1 MSFIR
6 QHRRSIQNSLGGL
19 AVLGMLAATAFT
31 GYVPTSEQFITLAF
45 SAGLIAVCTR
55 FPIIL
60 RDVELSLS
68 HAIGIS
74 VLFTFG
80 LTPAAWTMAF
90 GLLAGELLWFF
101 SPPSAISPRR
111 PSRLTPFWN
120 HFIQQMAPLVIAGGL
135 DRFLALQL
143 VDSSAR
149 NLTTVA
155 FFSFIFLVLYNL
167 VLILELCD
175 EVGKPTRFFRDEVR
189 ALFLCEVLPLPLMI
203 FAAVESP
210 VFGTF
215 LPLIIGAVLA
225 ILAFWLYDES
235 WTLLSQTHLLGEAQ
249 RRQEAAQQQVD
260 QLQRQVTLVAAKAEI
275 ATRNAQA
282 LTKRARQ
289 FDTLVQLNST
299 LRTFTGTELPYE
311 SIVRQISEV
320 VPAQIA
326 QIGLL
331 SSSGNSIQYVAAAG
345 LSEDRAE
352 KIAIQPGES
361 GIGGRALRLG
371 QPIRIG
377 NVYTDLDYVE
387 VVAGTRSEMC
397 VPLIQGDRRLGV
409 IRLLST
415 QAEAFDAEDEAFA
428 TQAGNIVALA
438 MSNAKLQEQT
448 LTQEKERN
456 ILFETGTKLTANLD
470 WQTAQR
476 TVVQKLAE
484 AFDADVCHLAEVDSS
499 GKTYRMLEPHST
511 RLQMVIDHPV
521 MARVLTER
529 RPVVVQA
536 ADTRTAD
543 LEERKTLRQEGKATV
558 LILPL
563 IHANHVMAI
572 ARLYSEE
579 HRQYAPSDLNI
590 ALSLGGQAATALFNA
605 QAFQK
610 VIDSRDRLAA
620 ILDSTRE
627 GVLVIDANGVISLV
641 NPRVQELWGLP
652 VNNLL
657 NQQVTVI
664 LDDARMG
671 FAEKLGFKRDEIEEL
686 LLTLRA
692 GLALPISKSQY
703 PIQTPKLRYIER
715 TGAPVLDQFAR
726 AIGWVFILRDIT
738 EERDLQQVRN
748 TLANM
753 IVHDLRSPLT
763 AMLTGLSLIRDR
775 VPTEQKTPLI
785 QQSVDIAIRSTNK
798 MIGLV
803 NTLLDIS
810 RMETGEM
817 SLNRSAV
824 TVHPLVEEVLGDLMP
839 LANDHGLVLINEVP
853 PELPTLLADR
863 DKLSRVFTNL
873 VDNALK
879 FSPAGGQVLVR
890 AEVPTNGHAA
900 PQIICSVLDSGPG
913 IPPEYQDRVFDRFIQ
928 IEGQSGRRQGTGLGL
943 TFCKMAV
950 EAHGG
955 NIWVERRPEG
965 GSAFRFSLPFE
976 T

>member
-6 QHRRSIQNSLGGL
+6 RHRRLIQNILGGL
-19 AVLGMLAATAFT
+19 VVVGMLVATFFIGHA
-31 GYVPTSEQFITLAF
+31 PSSEQFVTLIF
-45 SAGLIAVCTR
+45 SMGLIAFCTR
-55 FPIIL
+55 FPLVL
-60 RDVELSLS
+60 RDIELSLS

-80 LTPAAWTMAF
+80 LPQAAWTMTL

-101 SPPSAISPRR
+101 SPPHAVSPRR
-111 PSRLTPFWN
+111 APRLTRFWS
-120 HFIQQMAPLVIAGGL
+120 HFIQQMVPLVIAGGL
-135 DRFLALQL
+135 DRSIAIQL
-143 VDSSAR
+143 VGSVAR
-149 NLTTVA
+149 NLTTVGL
-155 FFSFIFLVLYNL
+155 FTLIFLVLYNIM
-167 VLILELCD
+167 LILELCD
-175 EVGKPTRFFRDEVR
+175 EVGRPTRFFRDEVR

-203 FAAVESP
+203 FAAFDSP
-210 VFGTF
+210 VFGTW
-215 LPLIIGAVLA
+215 LPLIVGAVLA
-225 ILAFWLYDES
+225 VLAFWVYDES
-235 WTLLSQTHLLGEAQ
+235 WTLLAQTHQLGEAQ
-249 RRQEAAQQQVD
+249 RQAEGAQQQLD
-260 QLQRQVTLVAAKAEI
+260 QVQRQMTLVSAKAEI
-275 ATRNAQA
+275 ATRNAQT

-299 LRTFTGTELPYE
+299 LRTFTGTQLPYE
-311 SIVRQISEV
+311 SIARQIADV
-320 VPAQIA
+320 VPAQIT

-345 LSEDRAE
+345 LTEDRAE

-377 NVYTDLDYVE
+377 NVFTDMDYVE

-397 VPLIQGDRRLGV
+397 IPLIQGDRRLGV

-415 QAEAFDAEDEAFA
+415 QVEAFDAEDEAFA

-438 MSNAKLQEQT
+438 ISNAKLHEQT
-448 LTQEKERN
+448 LTQEKERA

-499 GKTYRMLEPHST
+499 GKAFRMLEPHSP
-511 RLQMVIDHPV
+511 RLQMAADHPV
-521 MARVLTER
+521 MARVLAER
-529 RPVVVQA
+529 RPLVVQA

-543 LEERKTLRQEGKATV
+543 LEERKLLRHEGKATV

-563 IHANHVMAI
+563 IHANHVIAV
-572 ARLYSEE
+572 ARLYSEAP
-579 HRQYAPSDLNI
+579 RQFAPSDLSI

-641 NPRVQELWGLP
+641 NPRVEELWGLP
-652 VNNLL
+652 INSLL

-664 LDDARMG
+664 LDDPAIG
-671 FAEKLGFKRDEIEEL
+671 FAEKLGFKRDDIEEL

-692 GLALPISKSQY
+692 GLALPITKAQY
-703 PIQTPKLRYIER
+703 PVQSPKLRYIER

-817 SLNRSAV
+817 SLNRGAV
-824 TVHPLVEEVLGDLMP
+824 TLHPLVEEVLGDLMP
-839 LANDHGLVLINEVP
+839 LANDHGLVLINDVP
-853 PELPTLLADR
+853 PDLPTLVADR

-879 FSPAGGQVLVR
+879 FSPAGGQVSVR
-890 AEVPTNGHAA
+890 AEVPTNGHTT
-900 PQIICSVLDSGPG
+900 PRIICSVLDSGPG
-913 IPPEYQDRVFDRFIQ
+913 IPEEYRERVFDRFIQ